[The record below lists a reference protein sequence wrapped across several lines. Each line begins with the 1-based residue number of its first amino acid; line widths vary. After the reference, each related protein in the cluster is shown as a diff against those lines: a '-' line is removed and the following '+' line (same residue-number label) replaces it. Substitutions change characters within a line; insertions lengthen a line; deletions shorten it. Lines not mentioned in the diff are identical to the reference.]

1 MERASRR
8 IGHCLKA
15 YTKPKVTDY
24 GSLKTLTA
32 GQGPG
37 ESDSITSGEYAFF
50 APPLDGDR

>member
-1 MERASRR
+1 MERAIKR
-8 IGHCLKA
+8 IGQSRKA

-32 GQGPG
+32 GKGPG
-37 ESDSITSGEYAFF
+37 ESDWPASGEYAFF